1 MKLGLSSPADQRE
14 KDVAIIPVTS
24 AVQSFPCILK
34 RRCIVSDPSSEVLES
49 ADLLREI
56 LVKLP
61 PKTVFGFTLVS
72 SHWNKTI
79 TDPELTCLL
88 KVPRNPSAVF
98 VRRLVLQE
106 DHDVVKY
113 THIPLEGVTR
123 GGRVRVRRSPLSLNL
138 MEEEEFNQASFVI
151 QHSSNGLMICSSC
164 NGRRYFLF
172 NPTTKKRVKIP
183 LLINFCY
190 WVISMHISFLA
201 PGRHKIIAVYLPTYR
216 GDRLKLLVLEPN
228 QNQLQYWRNTG
239 VEFPVTGTEVVNY
252 WYGVDVD
259 GVIYWPCYKSSGL
272 MFFDVRE
279 ETVHWLPEVPHPYDK
294 FSGLAYFGEC
304 KGNLCMVADVS
315 MRRGT
320 FDMLELKT
328 DRSMWFIKY
337 HIDLTGR
344 VSRDENLQILVLALL
359 PGVEEES
366 DSYLVIHFLREVVSI
381 NLRDGTIR
389 KLCDLGLRTTESR
402 LLRSETWHYV
412 HPYRQNPVYPR
423 LTAS

>member
-1 MKLGLSSPADQRE
+1 MKLAVSSPEDQRE
-14 KDVAIIPVTS
+14 KDRAIGPVTS
-24 AVQSFPCILK
+24 AVPSFPCILK

-113 THIPLEGVTR
+113 THIPLEGVIR
-123 GGRVRVRRSPLSLNL
+123 GGRVRVRRSPVSLNL
-138 MEEEEFNQASFVI
+138 MEEEEFNQVSFVI
-151 QHSSNGLMICSSC
+151 EHSSNGLMICSSC
-164 NGRRYFLF
+164 DRRCYFLF
-172 NPTTKKRVKIP
+172 NPTTKKRVRIP
-183 LLINFCY
+183 VLNVCWL
-190 WVISMHISFLA
+190 ISMHISILA
-201 PGRHKIIAVYLPTYR
+201 PGTLKIIAVYLPRYC
-216 GDRLKLLVLEPN
+216 GRLQLLVLEPN
-228 QNQLQYWRNTG
+228 QNSMQWRNTG
-239 VEFPVTGTEVVNY
+239 AEFPVTGAELVNY
-252 WYGVDVD
+252 WNSVYMD

-279 ETVHWLPEVPHPYDK
+279 ETVHWLPEVPHPYNK

-304 KGNLCMVADVS
+304 KGNLCMVPDNS

-359 PGVEEES
+359 PGEEEES

-402 LLRSETWHYV
+402 LLRGEPWHSV
-412 HPYRQNPVYPR
+412 HPYKQNPVYPR

>member
-1 MKLGLSSPADQRE
+1 
-14 KDVAIIPVTS
+14 
-24 AVQSFPCILK
+24 
-34 RRCIVSDPSSEVLES
+34 
-49 ADLLREI
+49 
-56 LVKLP
+56 
-61 PKTVFGFTLVS
+61 
-72 SHWNKTI
+72 
-79 TDPELTCLL
+79 
-88 KVPRNPSAVF
+88 
-98 VRRLVLQE
+98 
-106 DHDVVKY
+106 
-113 THIPLEGVTR
+113 
-123 GGRVRVRRSPLSLNL
+123 
-138 MEEEEFNQASFVI
+138 
-151 QHSSNGLMICSSC
+151 MICSSC
-164 NGRRYFLF
+164 NGRCYFLF
-172 NPTTKKRVKIP
+172 NPTTKKRVRIP
-183 LLINFCY
+183 VLINVC

-279 ETVHWLPEVPHPYDK
+279 ETVHWLPEVPHPYNK

-359 PGVEEES
+359 PGEEEES

-402 LLRSETWHYV
+402 LLRSEPWHYV

>member
-1 MKLGLSSPADQRE
+1 MKLELSSPADQH
-14 KDVAIIPVTS
+14 
-24 AVQSFPCILK
+24 
-34 RRCIVSDPSSEVLES
+34 PSSEVLES

-123 GGRVRVRRSPLSLNL
+123 GGRPL
-138 MEEEEFNQASFVI
+138 AD
-151 QHSSNGLMICSSC
+151 
-164 NGRRYFLF
+164 R
-172 NPTTKKRVKIP
+172 
-183 LLINFCY
+183 
-190 WVISMHISFLA
+190 
-201 PGRHKIIAVYLPTYR
+201 IIAVYLPTYR

-228 QNQLQYWRNTG
+228 QNPLQWRNTG
-239 VEFPVTGTEVVNY
+239 VEFPVTGAEVVNY

-359 PGVEEES
+359 PGEEEEA
-366 DSYLVIHFLREVVSI
+366 IHI
-381 NLRDGTIR
+381 
-389 KLCDLGLRTTESR
+389 
-402 LLRSETWHYV
+402 
-412 HPYRQNPVYPR
+412 
-423 LTAS
+423 

>member
-24 AVQSFPCILK
+24 AVPSFPCILK
-34 RRCIVSDPSSEVLES
+34 RRCIVSDPPSEVLES

-61 PKTVFGFTLVS
+61 PKTVFGFTLV
-72 SHWNKTI
+72 
-79 TDPELTCLL
+79 PQ
-88 KVPRNPSAVF
+88 NPSAVF

-164 NGRRYFLF
+164 NGRCYFLF
-172 NPTTKKRVKIP
+172 NPTNKKCVRIP
-183 LLINFCY
+183 VLINFCY

-228 QNQLQYWRNTG
+228 QNPLQWRNTG

-252 WYGVDVD
+252 WYGVDMD
-259 GVIYWPCYKSSGL
+259 GVIYWPCYESSGL

-279 ETVHWLPEVPHPYDK
+279 ETVHWLPEVPHPYNK

-337 HIDLTGR
+337 HIFTLTSQG
-344 VSRDENLQILVLALL
+344 E
-359 PGVEEES
+359 
-366 DSYLVIHFLREVVSI
+366 
-381 NLRDGTIR
+381 
-389 KLCDLGLRTTESR
+389 
-402 LLRSETWHYV
+402 
-412 HPYRQNPVYPR
+412 
-423 LTAS
+423 

>member
-1 MKLGLSSPADQRE
+1 MKLGVSSPADQRE
-14 KDVAIIPVTS
+14 KDGAIVPLTS
-24 AVQSFPCILK
+24 AVPSFPY
-34 RRCIVSDPSSEVLES
+34 
-49 ADLLREI
+49 LLREI

-79 TDPELTCLL
+79 ADPELTCLL

-164 NGRRYFLF
+164 TGRCYFLF
-172 NPTTKKRVKIP
+172 NPTTKKRVRIP
-183 LLINFCY
+183 VLINVC

-201 PGRHKIIAVYLPTYR
+201 PGRHKIIAVYLPRYC
-216 GDRLKLLVLEPN
+216 DRLQLLVLEPN
-228 QNQLQYWRNTG
+228 QNPLQWRNTG

-252 WYGVDVD
+252 WHGVDMD

-279 ETVHWLPEVPHPYDK
+279 ETVHWLPEVPHPYNK

-359 PGVEEES
+359 PGEEEES

-402 LLRSETWHYV
+402 LLRSEPWHYL